1 MTQNLFEQTA
11 ELIASADALLITAGA
26 GMGVD
31 SGLPDFRGAEGFWK
45 AYPALAAAGVDFM
58 SIANA
63 HSFRKNP
70 RQAWGFYGHRLAL
83 YRQTVPHAGFQ
94 ILRRFAQRMPAG
106 AFVITSNVDGQFQKA
121 GFDESKILELHG
133 SIHRM
138 QCCAPCS
145 EAIWSAKSIEPVT
158 NDERCEW
165 IGNTLPTCPKCRQLA
180 RPNILMFDD
189 GLWINSRTALQ
200 RASWQVWS
208 DDVRTKVVIE
218 LGAGIDIPSIR
229 HIGNKQACPLI
240 RINPRHTHLQEGGGI
255 RLAMGAKEAL
265 SAIECELEKLG
276 WL

>member
-1 MTQNLFEQTA
+1 
-11 ELIASADALLITAGA
+11 
-26 GMGVD
+26 
-31 SGLPDFRGAEGFWK
+31 
-45 AYPALAAAGVDFM
+45 
-58 SIANA
+58 
-63 HSFRKNP
+63 
-70 RQAWGFYGHRLAL
+70 
-83 YRQTVPHAGFQ
+83 
-94 ILRRFAQRMPAG
+94 
-106 AFVITSNVDGQFQKA
+106 
-121 GFDESKILELHG
+121 
-133 SIHRM
+133 M

-145 EAIWSAKSIEPVT
+145 EAIWSAQSIEPVT

-229 HIGNKQACPLI
+229 HIGNKQGCPLI